1 MFAVSC
7 LCSNLTN
14 LIFKVP
20 EMLHSVP
27 GPEVFRRRQQTQV
40 VWDQYLSS
48 VEKIVLTTLT
58 IIQVNNLPE
67 GSDKTKN
74 KALLLYESFK

>member
-67 GSDKTKN
+67 GSDKEQSSSP
-74 KALLLYESFK
+74 LREF